1 MAGCV
6 WKGLISGLLFIG
18 KLKKMKGQKRNK
30 SEKKI
35 FFLKYFSELVFAR
48 V

>member
-6 WKGLISGLLFIG
+6 WKGLISGLLFMG
-18 KLKKMKGQKRNK
+18 KLKKLKGQKRNK
-30 SEKKI
+30 SEKKN
-35 FFLKYFSELVFAR
+35 LKYFSELVFAR